1 MPYISMIPNI
11 LVTIFV
17 MSIGVLIGHKVQQK
31 CLFTYPTDIVTISI
45 FTFYIL
51 QLLVFPALETLE
63 IASLPILD
71 IPLLEGYL
79 AFGIGYLMGYVLAR
93 GDNILHIRTW
103 ANGEWRKTWIVR
115 YQLPDSNRTYM
126 AEQSNLSLLKRIF
139 CGIHHEILTND
150 HTVFT
155 GRDQP
160 STSRYPWWPVH
171 KSKDIWVLDWDIE
184 ERTEKRRFLS
194 YKIRTSHVKLSWGS
208 QAEIHEVLRAVD
220 TLHKLNDT
228 IARQERQL
236 GQYRDR
242 MASMVADQVGVI
254 MSATHIG
261 DPINHY
267 LDTVKREE
275 ERKAKEEEDKSK
287 RSENESKAN
296 VP

>member
-1 MPYISMIPNI
+1 MPYLSMIPNI

-17 MSIGVLIGHKVQQK
+17 MGVGVLIGHKVQQK

-45 FTFYIL
+45 FTFYIV
-51 QLLVFPALETLE
+51 QLLLFPALE
-63 IASLPILD
+63 IWDFGSMPILD

-79 AFGIGYLMGYVLAR
+79 AFGLGYLIGYVLAR

-103 ANGEWRKTWIVR
+103 AGGEWRKMWIV
-115 YQLPDSNRTYM
+115 YYKLPDSNRTYL

-160 STSRYPWWPVH
+160 SISRYPWWPVH
-171 KSKDIWVLDWDIE
+171 KSKDIWVLDWDVE
-184 ERTEKRRFLS
+184 ERTEKRRLLS
-194 YKIRTSHVKLSWGS
+194 YKIRTSHVKLAWGS

-220 TLHKLNDT
+220 TLHTLNDT

-254 MSATHIG
+254 MSAMHIG

-267 LDTVKREE
+267 LDTVRREE
-275 ERKAKEEEDKSK
+275 ERLAEEEEEKTK
-287 RSENESKAN
+287 RSENEN
-296 VP
+296 